1 LNNPQVWLANISLF
15 GALAHAYLELTPKQL
30 VLSPGVIPMNSI
42 WKDLLSLHG
51 HLVRK
56 EDLDWRAD
64 TRTEA
69 ERNKDVAKKKA
80 NAMAVKCCAAVV
92 WPRLAGPR

>member
-1 LNNPQVWLANISLF
+1 
-15 GALAHAYLELTPKQL
+15 
-30 VLSPGVIPMNSI
+30 MNSI
-42 WKDLLSLHG
+42 WKDLLVLHG

-56 EDLDWRAD
+56 EDLVWRAD

-69 ERNKDVAKKKA
+69 EREKSDAKKKA
-80 NAMAVKCCAAVV
+80 GALAVKCCAAVV